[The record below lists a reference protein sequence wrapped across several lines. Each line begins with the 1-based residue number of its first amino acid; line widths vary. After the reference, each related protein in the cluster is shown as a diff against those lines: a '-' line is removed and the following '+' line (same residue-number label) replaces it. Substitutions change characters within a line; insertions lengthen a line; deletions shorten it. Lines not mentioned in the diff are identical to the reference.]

1 MTFIFLGV
9 LIFCAHLF
17 NAWFSRRR
25 IPDVL
30 LLMLI
35 GILVGPVAGWIT
47 PAHLDDVGPV
57 LASLTLLF
65 ILFDSGIDMRLDM
78 IRRYWSGVVQ
88 VTFLSFL
95 VSMTTVTLMA
105 YFLVGLELQ
114 ASMMLGSMVAGTA
127 AAIVI
132 PLVKQMR
139 VSDKTRVTLTL
150 ESAISGVL
158 CIVISLAFIEGYKL
172 GNISIGPMLGRVLAS
187 ILMALIIGVVGGIVW
202 SSLMERVRKLQNS
215 MFLTPAFVFV
225 IYGVAELLGYS
236 GAIATLSFGL
246 VLGNPEYFEMSFLKK
261 LHLHDMTPLEES
273 EKSFFKEFVFILK
286 TYFFVYIGICI
297 PFTNV
302 MALAYGLMIAAA
314 LFVVRFGLVAL
325 VVAVFLREDGKEEVT
340 LDVVVGYSRLV
351 GPVFVFVFLQ
361 LRIIDICLV
370 CHHKEGG
377 IAIVGWHTELKTA
390 SIVGL
395 QFHLGYIS
403 ILHQLTFQ
411 RHFLFQTATLAL
423 VAIAIVESRLLIV
436 ESELFIVEIVT
447 EDWIENKDI
456 VL

>member
-1 MTFIFLGV
+1 MTYIFLGL

-35 GILVGPVAGWIT
+35 GILVGPVLGFVT
-47 PAHLDDVGPV
+47 PANLDEIGPV

-65 ILFDSGIDMRLDM
+65 ILFDSGIDMKLDM

-88 VTFLSFL
+88 VTFFSFV
-95 VSMTTVTLMA
+95 VSMATVTLVA
-105 YFLVGLELQ
+105 YFLVDFELK
-114 ASMMLGSMVAGTA
+114 ASMMLGAMVAGTA

-132 PLVKQMR
+132 PLVRRMR
-139 VSDKTRVTLTL
+139 VSVKTRVTLTL

-158 CIVISLAFIEGYKL
+158 CIVIALAFIEGYKL
-172 GNISIGPMLGRVLAS
+172 GNVSIGSMLGRVFAS
-187 ILMALIIGVVGGIVW
+187 ILMALVIGTVGGIVW
-202 SSLMERVRKLQNS
+202 SSFMDRIRKLQNS

-261 LHLHDMTPLEES
+261 LRLNDMTPLEDN

-297 PFTNV
+297 PFSNPL
-302 MALAYGLMIAAA
+302 ALAYGLVIAAA
-314 LFVVRFGLVAL
+314 LFVVRFAL
-325 VVAVFLREDGKEEVT
+325 
-340 LDVVVGYSRLV
+340 
-351 GPVFVFVFLQ
+351 
-361 LRIIDICLV
+361 
-370 CHHKEGG
+370 
-377 IAIVGWHTELKTA
+377 IAIVGRKNTPEDRLTVSMMIPKGLVSAVLASMPEQVNVAAGYDIIPGAEIIKHITYSVIFCSIIICSLLVLLTSKRLVKTSTEVEL
-390 SIVGL
+390 SEPEPIFVPDENPL
-395 QFHLGYIS
+395 Q
-403 ILHQLTFQ
+403 
-411 RHFLFQTATLAL
+411 
-423 VAIAIVESRLLIV
+423 
-436 ESELFIVEIVT
+436 
-447 EDWIENKDI
+447 
-456 VL
+456 